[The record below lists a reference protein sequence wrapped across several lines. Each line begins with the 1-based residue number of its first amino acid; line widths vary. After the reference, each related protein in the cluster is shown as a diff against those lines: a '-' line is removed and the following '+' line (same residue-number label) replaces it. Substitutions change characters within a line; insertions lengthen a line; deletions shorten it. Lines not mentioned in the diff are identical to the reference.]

1 MPVPPLPQSR
11 LRMITEWLRTYR
23 PQDYRRMNE
32 AGSLEQYVKELDN
45 QMYEEFLE
53 GGQAVLNDLIREKI
67 QGTPEGLE
75 QYQTRMRDRWNL
87 IVQEHL
93 PNND

>member
-1 MPVPPLPQSR
+1 MPVPLLPQSR

-32 AGSLEQYVKELDN
+32 AGSLEQYVKELDH
-45 QMYEEFLE
+45 QMYEEFLN
-53 GGQAVLNDLIREKI
+53 AIDDILNDLIREKI

-75 QYQTRMRDRWNL
+75 QYQTRRRDRWNQ
-87 IVQEHL
+87 IVQEYL
-93 PNND
+93 PTND